1 MKKLIIPTIFLI
13 AFLVFQFD
21 SNISN
26 AQFET
31 TPEKIWAKNG
41 PDTSLLIDADGDT
54 TIIIYDDDAGSVV
67 WKVGTEDQTLKILT
81 DTMEVINVISLI
93 PVSTIAGIEWDGLN
107 IDGSA
112 LDPSAVDAEIHGVH
126 IDLSGVSTT
135 NNPEIQ
141 GLNIKVPRPTDHALH
156 MNSSVL
162 VELDATSFASGMN
175 ASVLD
180 ATIDVTG
187 STGGSVHI
195 VEANVLGHE
204 AGTASGAVVTSYGD
218 FPLLHQHAGVFL
230 TPVQAGASSECGEW
244 DSSGTNYVAGL
255 DGVTVFDADNDGIFI
270 GDADDKF
277 DAVEII
283 YSANATKNIVA
294 RFFYATSPSAWT
306 EFFPTDGTDGG
317 QVDGVI
323 TFDPAGLAGW
333 ADTDIGQDVGEHDE
347 CYWVKIIRTRNGTVG
362 TPTISVAKTLTPTEY
377 LWDGDGNIT
386 ANTVSSNLS
395 IINGNVGVGINS
407 PSSALHIKANVSGV
421 IGSHDAGQLI
431 IQNPTNSVFSNA
443 VITGYESDAS
453 GNPDQ
458 QLWYLGGSSGSNSE
472 ITFLNR
478 RNSKLNLGTNGA
490 SRLTINGGG
499 NVGIGILSPPE
510 RLSVVGNIAT
520 GDTTTGDVDVS
531 HYFSTDGSWTN
542 EYLKWDDGNSRFELS
557 DDIEVTGLSI
567 GGKAVTGNGHFTF
580 TIFNPGAIYAA
591 DHEVCICLRTEA
603 ALTIT
608 RFDVTCD
615 ADPGTELEYSLK
627 YADAFIGFANAVVID
642 DTATVAG
649 VTTVTGGF
657 GDNTVPANKCIYLL
671 LDSDPDDAITQ
682 IAFDIMWDFD

>member
-1 MKKLIIPTIFLI
+1 MKKILFLILIGIIAWVLWWAMKVADADIIPFSPSASPTVTLVIYHDSVGIDDDKDGVIDRYVGDTRSPSWIIQEGTGITIGGTGDTVL
-13 AFLVFQFD
+13 
-21 SNISN
+21 
-26 AQFET
+26 FET
-31 TPEKIWAKNG
+31 AVYWYSNG
-41 PDTSLLIDADGDT
+41 DTSLIIDADGDT
-54 TIIIYDDDAGSVV
+54 VLIIYDDDAGSVV

-81 DTMEVINVISLI
+81 DTMEVIDVISLI

-112 LDPSAVDAEIHGVH
+112 LDPSAVDAEVHGVH

-362 TPTISVAKTLTPTEY
+362 TPTISVAKTLAPTEY
-377 LWDGDGNIT
+377 LWDGDGDIT
-386 ANTVSSNLS
+386 ADTVSSYLS
-395 IINGNVGVGINS
+395 IINGRV
-407 PSSALHIKANVSGV
+407 
-421 IGSHDAGQLI
+421 
-431 IQNPTNSVFSNA
+431 
-443 VITGYESDAS
+443 
-453 GNPDQ
+453 
-458 QLWYLGGSSGSNSE
+458 
-472 ITFLNR
+472 
-478 RNSKLNLGTNGA
+478 
-490 SRLTINGGG
+490 
-499 NVGIGILSPPE
+499 
-510 RLSVVGNIAT
+510 
-520 GDTTTGDVDVS
+520 
-531 HYFSTDGSWTN
+531 
-542 EYLKWDDGNSRFELS
+542 
-557 DDIEVTGLSI
+557 
-567 GGKAVTGNGHFTF
+567 VTGNNHFTF
-580 TIFNPGAIYAA
+580 TIFDPDAIYTA
-591 DHEVCICLRTEA
+591 DHEVCIVSRTEA

-608 RFDVTCD
+608 RYDVTCD

-627 YADAFIGFANAVVID
+627 WADAFIGFGNAAVID

-649 VTTVTGGF
+649 VTTVTAGIA
-657 GDNTVPANKCIYLL
+657 DATIPANKCIYLL
-671 LDSDPDDAITQ
+671 IESDPDDAITQ
-682 IAFDIMWDFD
+682 IAFDITWDYD